1 MTRVTLFVCALLA
14 LGATAADAG
23 VTRIE
28 IERREVFAGGYAFGA
43 VGAYEKVVGRF
54 HGELD
59 PAHALNAGTLQG
71 NGYLLAEDVARIVE
85 QAAATIW

>member
-43 VGAYEKVVGRF
+43 VGAYE
-54 HGELD
+54 
-59 PAHALNAGTLQG
+59 
-71 NGYLLAEDVARIVE
+71 
-85 QAAATIW
+85 